1 MEDNKLPKKE
11 LIHDLNSP
19 RKKGSTPKDDM
30 LKPLIFTIV
39 IVLILGIGTGYIAS
53 NVAGSGKK
61 GPISI
66 NNSSSGGSKGKGF
79 TAGVDDTKTFP
90 DTAEGVVTE
99 GGIDGEGAFHL
110 VRPGGDSQNVYM
122 TSSAVDLNQF
132 IGKKVKVWG
141 QTQTAQKAGW
151 LMDVGKVQVQ

>member
-1 MEDNKLPKKE
+1 MPKKS

-19 RKKGSTPKDDM
+19 EKKNSSST
-30 LKPLIFTIV
+30 KPLIFTII

-53 NVAGSGKK
+53 NITSAAKK
-61 GPISI
+61 GSLSI
-66 NNSSSGGSKGKGF
+66 NNSSSGGTMGKGF
-79 TAGVDDTKTFP
+79 TAGVSDTKSFP
-90 DTAEGVVTE
+90 DTAEGTLQS

-122 TSSAVDLNQF
+122 TSSAVDLTQF

-151 LMDVGKVQVQ
+151 LMDVGKVEVE

>member
-1 MEDNKLPKKE
+1 MEEHKLPKKE

-19 RKKGSTPKDDM
+19 QKKGSPKNNM
-30 LKPLIFTIV
+30 AKQLIVTVV

-53 NVAGSGKK
+53 NVAGSGKQ
-61 GPISI
+61 GPLSI
-66 NNSSSGGSKGKGF
+66 NNSSSGGSMKKGF
-79 TAGVDDTKTFP
+79 TAGVNDTKTFP
-90 DTAEGVVTE
+90 DTAEGTLQA

-122 TSSAVDLNQF
+122 TSSAVDLGQF

-151 LMDVGKVQVQ
+151 LMDVGKVEVL